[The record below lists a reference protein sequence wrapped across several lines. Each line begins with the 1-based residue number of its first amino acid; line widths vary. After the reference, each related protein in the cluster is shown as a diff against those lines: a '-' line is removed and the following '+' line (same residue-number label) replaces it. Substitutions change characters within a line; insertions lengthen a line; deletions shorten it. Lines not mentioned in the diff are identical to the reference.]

1 MMNQQEY
8 SHRTKELIA
17 MTDSDIDKLV
27 EVAAQEN
34 SPNARRRLFQ
44 AIRLAEVFVPCAMD
58 PHDPKTVRST
68 PLARLTDGTH
78 AMMLFTAKTHPH
90 LSEHQHFAGAAFT
103 DHLSAALKMPPLDW
117 VILSNTAWHRVAIH
131 KQQIAAIL
139 DDLNSDGRG
148 QNAPQAASASDSA
161 GTIIEDF
168 ITRSASSG
176 SDEMPQQ
183 ISAALRERELFLE
196 LAAGQSADGQP
207 VMKTFQIQHLPHVV
221 RIYTSRVR
229 PGITYG
235 GIRWIALKDMI
246 RAAPGIGGVQI
257 MNNADDWIVLDREA
271 LRLGASDQ

>member
-1 MMNQQEY
+1 
-8 SHRTKELIA
+8 
-17 MTDSDIDKLV
+17 
-27 EVAAQEN
+27 
-34 SPNARRRLFQ
+34 
-44 AIRLAEVFVPCAMD
+44 
-58 PHDPKTVRST
+58 
-68 PLARLTDGTH
+68 
-78 AMMLFTAKTHPH
+78 
-90 LSEHQHFAGAAFT
+90 
-103 DHLSAALKMPPLDW
+103 MPPLDW

>member
-1 MMNQQEY
+1 
-8 SHRTKELIA
+8 

-90 LSEHQHFAGAAFT
+90 LSEHQHFAGGAFT